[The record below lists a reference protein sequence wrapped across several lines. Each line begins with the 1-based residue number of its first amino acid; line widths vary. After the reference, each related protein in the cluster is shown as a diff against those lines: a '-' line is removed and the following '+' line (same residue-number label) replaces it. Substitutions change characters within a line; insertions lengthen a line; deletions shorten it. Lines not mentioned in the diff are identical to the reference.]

1 MLTEYFLE
9 TPYIQLLFCVLYSYG
24 ILSTKIADIKGNQDV
39 AAYGVHFMYRILFL
53 YEEKLRVV
61 CQLHSNVL
69 KANFEC
75 YYSQIEANPVI
86 EKIQN
91 CGFDLIIAYLYDM
104 EDESKKELS
113 KILTNS
119 PGAHFMLCG
128 AKEELHKYYTI
139 CGKKIDRYLM
149 TPIKIK
155 DFVEVT
161 KQLLDKLNGVVNEE
175 APKIN
180 ETEEFVDMRSKILI
194 VDDSPVS
201 LRTVVNWLKDEYKTA
216 VAKSGKAALE
226 YLEKEIPEII
236 LLDYEMPEMSGVQT
250 LEAIRSDSR
259 WANIPI
265 IFLTAVSEM
274 DMVKEAIRFKPDG
287 YILKS
292 AGMSPLQ
299 DKIKEVLSKRGK

>member
-1 MLTEYFLE
+1 
-9 TPYIQLLFCVLYSYG
+9 
-24 ILSTKIADIKGNQDV
+24 
-39 AAYGVHFMYRILFL
+39 MYRILFL
-53 YEEKLRVV
+53 YEEKLRSA
-61 CQLHSNVL
+61 CQLHSNTL

-75 YYSQIEANPVI
+75 YYSPIEADPVI

-91 CGFDLIIAYLYDM
+91 CGFDLIIAYLRDM
-104 EDESKKELS
+104 EDEAKKEMS

-128 AKEELHKYYTI
+128 AREELHKYYTI
-139 CGKKIDRYLM
+139 CGDKIDRYLM
-149 TPIKIK
+149 TPIKIN

-161 KQLLDKLNGVVNEE
+161 RQLLDKLNGVVTED

-180 ETEEFVDMRSKILI
+180 EKEEFVDMRSKILI

-201 LRTVVNWLKDEYKTA
+201 LRTVVNWLKDDYKTA
-216 VAKSGKAALE
+216 VAKSGQAALE

-259 WANIPI
+259 WVNIPI

-274 DMVKEAIRFKPDG
+274 DMVKEAIKFKPDG

-292 AGMSPLQ
+292 AGMIPLQ
-299 DKIKEVLSKRGK
+299 AKIKEVLEKNGNK

>member
-1 MLTEYFLE
+1 
-9 TPYIQLLFCVLYSYG
+9 
-24 ILSTKIADIKGNQDV
+24 
-39 AAYGVHFMYRILFL
+39 MYRILFL
-53 YEEKLRVV
+53 YEEKLRSAY
-61 CQLHSNVL
+61 QLQSSTL

-75 YYSQIEANPVI
+75 YYSPIEADPVI

-91 CGFDLIIAYLYDM
+91 CNFDLIIATLRDM

-119 PGAHFMLCG
+119 PGVHFMLCG
-128 AKEELHKYYTI
+128 QKDDLHKYYTI
-139 CGKKIDRYLM
+139 CGDKIDRYLL
-149 TPIKIK
+149 TPIKIN
-155 DFVEVT
+155 DFIEVT
-161 KQLLDKLNGVVNEE
+161 KELLDKLNGVVNES
-175 APKIN
+175 APKIKK
-180 ETEEFVDMRSKILI
+180 TEEFVDMRSKILI

-201 LRTVVNWLKDEYKTA
+201 LRTVVNWLKDDYKTA

-259 WANIPI
+259 FENIPI

-274 DMVKEAIRFKPDG
+274 DMVKEAIKFKPDG

-292 AGMSPLQ
+292 AGMNPLQ
-299 DKIKEVLSKRGK
+299 DKIKDVLAKRGK